1 MTATFNA
8 VCHAVRFNLYRRTGT
23 PGAWARVGTLD
34 RAARA
39 PAFDNGTGPIV
50 LSITDNGGAGTAA
63 APPATN
69 GATLT
74 PYSQNPGYVPALQG
88 AGIATVASDSS
99 KPYPNP
105 PTKANPSEADPTN
118 FAKGATFPL
127 APGPGRPAL
136 PDQRLLQRR
145 QPADQLDEYNWIY
158 TKAPRGNCT
167 ESPASPRATPL

>member
-1 MTATFNA
+1 M
-8 VCHAVRFNLYRRTGT
+8 
-23 PGAWARVGTLD
+23 
-34 RAARA
+34 
-39 PAFDNGTGPIV
+39 

-127 APGPGRPAL
+127 APGLQAVPRYPTNVYYNVANRPTSSTSTTGST
-136 PDQRLLQRR
+136 RR
-145 QPADQLDEYNWIY
+145 PRSG
-158 TKAPRGNCT
+158 TAPT
-167 ESPASPRATPL
+167 SPASPRATPL